1 MMEYVR
7 RVQGALSVQGAR
19 RRCKVQWACRMQD
32 KGAGSGEPEC
42 EVQSK
47 EAWTLDSMVKVQCAE
62 GVQEAKVK
70 VQGKDVCLLGKGAM
84 WGGRARGKSKGAR

>member
-47 EAWTLDSMVKVQCAE
+47 EAWTLDSMVKVH
-62 GVQEAKVK
+62 
-70 VQGKDVCLLGKGAM
+70 GKGAM
-84 WGGRARGKSKGAR
+84 CGGCARGKSKGAR